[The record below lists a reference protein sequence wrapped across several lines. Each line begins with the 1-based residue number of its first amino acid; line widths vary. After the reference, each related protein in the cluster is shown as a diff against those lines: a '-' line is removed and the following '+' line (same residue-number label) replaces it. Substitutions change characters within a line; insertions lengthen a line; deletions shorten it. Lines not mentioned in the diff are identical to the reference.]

1 MTLTDYLL
9 VGSYLFGAAMWGFM
23 WKEFSRLR
31 LQIERQIGLHEGQR
45 HEERI
50 SALERAMERT
60 GGW

>member
-31 LQIERQIGLHEGQR
+31 LQIERQIGIQEGQR

-50 SALERAMERT
+50 TALERAVERA
-60 GGW
+60 GY